1 MSRVLEVK
9 GCTMQFGGLTAVSD
23 LNMVIEEKEI
33 VALIGPN
40 GAGKT
45 TAFNMITGVYKP
57 TRGTVTLEGRNI
69 TGKKPNVIADGGIA
83 RTFQNIRLFTAL
95 KVSDNVDIAQ
105 HVRLK
110 SNWVSATL
118 RMPWYQKEVAA
129 IETRTHDLLEYMGLL
144 DVKDELAGS
153 LPYGKQR
160 KLEIAR
166 ALATQP
172 ALLLLD
178 EPAAGMNPSEAEEL
192 QQLIR
197 GIRDKFGIAV
207 LLIEHHMDVVMGL
220 SDRIYVLN
228 YGELIAS
235 GTPKEIQNNEAVIA
249 AYLGAD
255 DDEEVPLG

>member
-1 MSRVLEVK
+1 MSNKMHVLEVNHA
-9 GCTMQFGGLTAVSD
+9 TMQFGGLIAVND
-23 LNMVIEEKEI
+23 LNMYINAGEV

-57 TRGTVTLEGRNI
+57 TSGMVALNNQNI
-69 TGKKPNVIADGGIA
+69 TGMKPNRIAEKGIA
-83 RTFQNIRLFTAL
+83 RTFQNIRLFTNL
-95 KVSDNVDIAQ
+95 TVWENVAIAQ
-105 HVRLK
+105 HLHLR
-110 SNWVSATL
+110 STWVESTL
-118 RMPWYQKEVAA
+118 RLPRYRKESRQ
-129 IETRTHDLLEYMGLL
+129 IERRTNELLEYMGLT
-144 DVKDELAGS
+144 ELKQEKAGS
-153 LPYGKQR
+153 LPYGLQR

-197 GIRDKFGIAV
+197 GIRDKFNISV
-207 LLIEHHMDVVMGL
+207 LLIEHHMDVVMGI

-228 YGELIAS
+228 FGQLIAS
-235 GTPKEIQNNEAVIA
+235 GTPHEIQNNPDVIA
-249 AYLGAD
+249 AYLGGD
-255 DDEEVPLG
+255 DDDA